1 MKRRAVVGV
10 IGSGKTADRP
20 QDTATAFDLGKAIA
34 ESEWV
39 LLSGGRDS
47 GIMDAVN
54 KGAKEA
60 KPDVLTIGIVPGK
73 DKKGL
78 SDCVDVG
85 IVTGMGSARNNINIL
100 SSDVVIACGY
110 GGSGTASE
118 IALALKAGEN
128 VILLNERPDCR
139 KFFATIG
146 GKLLHQ
152 TESAE
157 ATISLVK
164 TLLEKQKSKV

>member
-1 MKRRAVVGV
+1 M
-10 IGSGKTADRP
+10 
-20 QDTATAFDLGKAIA
+20 
-34 ESEWV
+34 
-39 LLSGGRDS
+39 LSGGRDS

-60 KPDVLTIGIVPGK
+60 KADVLTIGIVPGK
-73 DKKGL
+73 GKKGL
-78 SDCVDVG
+78 SGCVDVG

-118 IALALKAGEN
+118 IALALKAGKN

-152 TESAE
+152 TESVE

>member
-1 MKRRAVVGV
+1 M
-10 IGSGKTADRP
+10 
-20 QDTATAFDLGKAIA
+20 TAFALGQAIA
-34 ESEWV
+34 KEGWV
-39 LLSGGRDS
+39 LLSGGRKS
-47 GIMDAVN
+47 GVMEAVN
-54 KGAKEA
+54 EGAKNA
-60 KPDVLTIGIVPGK
+60 DRNALTIGILPGK
-73 DKKGL
+73 DKKQL

-85 IVTGMGSARNNINIL
+85 IVTGMDSARNNINIL

-118 IALALKAGEN
+118 IALALKAGKD

-139 KFFATIG
+139 KFFAAIG

-152 TESAE
+152 TESVE

-164 TLLEKQKSKV
+164 ILLEKQRSKF